1 MDKNSVLYDK
11 ITKYICAF
19 LKKIK
24 MIKYK
29 HLILSLA
36 ILISLSFNLFS
47 QGHKID
53 ITVKGMADSTL
64 YIAYHYGSKKYVI
77 DTLVADQNGSI
88 KVEGENPLP
97 GGVYLVV
104 LPGMRY
110 FEMLMGDDQEFSV
123 SSGTEDFLNTL
134 SFTGSEENTAFLE
147 YQRFLVK
154 TNKENQELKKEQI
167 KHLSNTD
174 SLFIIQDQLDKNDA
188 KIKDYVKEIN
198 KKFPGSFLV
207 NLLNAMTPP
216 ERPEITIPGDIEN
229 RDSISMII
237 TYGFLRDH
245 YFDNINL
252 ADDRLVRTPVLEG
265 KLGQYLN
272 SMLLQVPDSVIPPL
286 DRLINSTRVNDEMYK
301 YVVIFALNNFLESNI
316 MGMDEVFVHV
326 AEKYYLSGEAPWAD
340 SIYLEKLYERVLSL
354 RPNLIG
360 RRAPDLKMETIT
372 GEWVSLN
379 EVEAPFTVLYFW
391 EPNCGFCK
399 KTTPQLFEI
408 YNKYKEK
415 GLKVFSVDTQGNKEE
430 WEKYVNDNGLD
441 WINAWDPRNQTFFRT
456 FYDVRSTPIVFLLNK
471 DKIIIAKRIDME
483 SLGKMMESLF
493 AE

>member
-1 MDKNSVLYDK
+1 MYDK

-19 LKKIK
+19 LKKNK
-24 MIKYK
+24 MIRYK

-36 ILISLSFNLFS
+36 ILFSLSFKLFS

-53 ITVKGMADSTL
+53 ITVKGMADSTI
-64 YIAYHYGSKKYVI
+64 YFAYHYGSKKFI
-77 DTLVADQNGSI
+77 ADTLVADQNGSI
-88 KVEGENPLP
+88 IVEGKDSLP

-104 LPGMRY
+104 LPGRKY
-110 FEMLMGDDQEFSV
+110 FEVLMGDDQEFSV
-123 SSGTEDFLNTL
+123 TAGTDDFLNTL

-154 TNKENQELKKEQI
+154 TNRENQQLKKDQI
-167 KHLSNTD
+167 KHLNNTD
-174 SLFIIQDQLDKNDA
+174 SLFLIQEQLDNNNK

-198 KKFPGSFLV
+198 NKFPGTFLV

-229 RDSISMII
+229 RDSVNMIL

-252 ADDRLVRTPVLEG
+252 ADERLIRTPVLEG

-272 SMLLQVPDSVIPPL
+272 NMLIQIPDSVMPPM
-286 DRLINSTRVNDEMYK
+286 DRLISMAKVNDEMYK
-301 YVVIFALNNFLESNI
+301 YFVIFALNNFLESNI

-326 AEKYYLSGEAPWAD
+326 AEKYYLNGNAPWAD
-340 SIYLEKLYERVLSL
+340 QKYLEKLYERVLSL

-360 RRAPDLKMETIT
+360 RKAPDLKMETIT
-372 GEWVSLN
+372 EEWVSLS

-399 KTTPQLFEI
+399 KVTPELLEI
-408 YNKYKEK
+408 YKKYEDK
-415 GLKVFSVDTQGNKEE
+415 GLKVFAVDTQGNKEE
-430 WEKYVNDNGLD
+430 WEKYVNDNELD

-456 FYDVRSTPIVFLLNK
+456 FYDVRSTPILFLLNE
-471 DKIIIAKRIDME
+471 DKIIIAKRIDTE
-483 SLGKMMESLF
+483 SLGKMLESLF